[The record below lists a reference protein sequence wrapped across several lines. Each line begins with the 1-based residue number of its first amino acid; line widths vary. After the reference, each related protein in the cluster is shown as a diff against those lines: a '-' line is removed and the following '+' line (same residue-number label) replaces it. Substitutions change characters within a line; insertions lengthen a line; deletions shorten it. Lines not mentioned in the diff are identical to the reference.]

1 VYKIIGADG
10 KIYGPASAAQLRQWL
25 AEGRANAQT
34 QTLAE
39 GATEWKPLGTVPE
52 FAGHFAPAVPPRV
65 GPLPPRTSTPGA
77 VPRTSSLAAAGL
89 VFGILSFVCCPKLL
103 FGTLGLVFSL
113 TGLTQINRHP
123 GVYEGRGLA
132 IAGTV
137 LSGVSLLLALAV
149 WLTAL
154 AGGHYYIRWG
164 FR

>member
-1 VYKIIGADG
+1 MYKIIGADG

-34 QTLAE
+34 RTLAE
-39 GATEWKPLGTVPE
+39 GATEWKPLSAVAE
-52 FAGHFAPAVPPRV
+52 FAGHFAPRVPPPL
-65 GPLPPRTSTPGA
+65 GPLPPGTSTTGHW
-77 VPRTSSLAAAGL
+77 PRTSSLAATGL

-103 FGTLGLVFSL
+103 FGTLGLIFSL
-113 TGLTQINRHP
+113 TGLSQINRHP
-123 GVYEGRGLA
+123 GIYEGRGLA
-132 IAGTV
+132 IAGIV

-154 AGGHYYIRWG
+154 AGGHLYFRWG